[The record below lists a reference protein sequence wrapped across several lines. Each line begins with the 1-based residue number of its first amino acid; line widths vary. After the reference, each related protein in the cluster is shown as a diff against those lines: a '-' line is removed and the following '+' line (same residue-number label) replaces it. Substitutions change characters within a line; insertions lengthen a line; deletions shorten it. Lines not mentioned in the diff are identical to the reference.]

1 MHIRVHAIS
10 IGRPQI
16 VLRGGRQYSTA
27 INRRPV
33 EGPIEMTTLGLAGD
47 RVSDDAVHG
56 GPDKAVCCYPHEHYA
71 FWKDQLGTEPEIPT
85 FGENFTT
92 VGLLEHEVCMGD
104 VFRIGSATVQ
114 ISQPRGPCFKLAHKL
129 NYPNAILTIH
139 ETGYSGFYFRVCAGG
154 RVRAGDDIVL
164 QERRHSDLTVAR
176 LLQLKQASTVDAEL
190 ATRLAALPELAQSMR
205 ESFAKKISAMRSA

>member
-1 MHIRVHAIS
+1 MRVHAIS

-33 EGPIEMTTLGLAGD
+33 EGPIELMTLGLVGD
-47 RVSDDAVHG
+47 RVSDDTVHG

-71 FWKDQLGTEPEIPT
+71 FWKDQLGAEPEIPA

-92 VGLLEHEVCMGD
+92 VGLLEHEVCVGD
-104 VFRIGSATVQ
+104 VFRIGPATVQ
-114 ISQPRGPCFKLAHKL
+114 VSQPRGPCFKLAHKL
-129 NYPNAILTIH
+129 NYPNTISAIH
-139 ETGYSGFYFRVCAGG
+139 ETGYSGFYFRVLAGG
-154 RVRAGDDIVL
+154 TVRAGDDIVL

-176 LLQLKQASTVDAEL
+176 LLHLKQASTIDAEL
-190 ATRLAALPELAQSMR
+190 AARLAALPELAQSMR
-205 ESFAKKISAMRSA
+205 ESFVKKISASRTA